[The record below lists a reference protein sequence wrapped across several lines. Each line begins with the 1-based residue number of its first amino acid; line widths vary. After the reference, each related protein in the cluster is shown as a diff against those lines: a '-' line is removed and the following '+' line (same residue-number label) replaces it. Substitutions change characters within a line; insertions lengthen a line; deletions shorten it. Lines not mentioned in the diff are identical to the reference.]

1 MTLSLSVN
9 HAAQI
14 TERDK
19 KKADWL
25 ISPNKGSLGGI
36 SPNKGSLGGCSNS
49 RDQMNRSGLQY
60 NDLAML
66 SLWNRHQQ
74 TLSLL
79 SLRMQ
84 NRNEPKMDASREVG
98 GLGREGMLLIGWNV
112 SADCEVEG
120 QSLLN
125 VN

>member
-1 MTLSLSVN
+1 MSLSGLEYTGLASAFPIKS
-9 HAAQI
+9 AA
-14 TERDK
+14 
-19 KKADWL
+19 A
-25 ISPNKGSLGGI
+25 
-36 SPNKGSLGGCSNS
+36 
-49 RDQMNRSGLQY
+49 
-60 NDLAML
+60 
-66 SLWNRHQQ
+66 

-84 NRNEPKMDASREVG
+84 VQNESKMDAALEVG
-98 GLGREGMLLIGWNV
+98 GSGREGMLLIGWNV

>member
-1 MTLSLSVN
+1 MDTENTSLAIDLPINS
-9 HAAQI
+9 AA
-14 TERDK
+14 
-19 KKADWL
+19 A
-25 ISPNKGSLGGI
+25 
-36 SPNKGSLGGCSNS
+36 
-49 RDQMNRSGLQY
+49 
-60 NDLAML
+60 
-66 SLWNRHQQ
+66 

-84 NRNEPKMDASREVG
+84 VQNESKMDAAREVG
-98 GLGREGMLLIGWNV
+98 GSGREGMLLIGWNV